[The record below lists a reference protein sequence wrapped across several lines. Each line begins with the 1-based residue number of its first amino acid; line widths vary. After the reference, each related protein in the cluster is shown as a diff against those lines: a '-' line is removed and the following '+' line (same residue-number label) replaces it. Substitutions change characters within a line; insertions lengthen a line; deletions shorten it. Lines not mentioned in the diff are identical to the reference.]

1 MMTREL
7 KIRTLIYAAGV
18 FVYVCAAAVT
28 RDYIIPDSVQFVW
41 YLAAY
46 LIIGFDAFRR
56 LQEDFLKKKFV
67 TEYTLIIIA
76 TIGAFGVGRYSEGVL
91 VMLLF
96 ELGMI
101 FEAFSTDSAK
111 RSIRRL
117 INIRPDHATRKV
129 HGKEFKVDPSSLK
142 VGHIIV
148 IRPGERIP
156 VDAVVTTGNTSI
168 DTRALTGEVMPQP
181 AWAGDRIYSGC
192 INLSGVIEAR
202 VTAVYKESTVSRI
215 MDLVEEAQ
223 NKKAESE
230 TFISRF
236 SKVYTPMMLIASLF
250 VMIYPPLTFSY
261 GNWTT
266 WIYRGLI
273 FLIIAC
279 PSGLIISIPIAFLG
293 GIASAARHGIV
304 IKGGNYLE
312 DLAKADTFIFDK
324 TGTLTEGEFRVS
336 EVKPAGM
343 TKEELLCIAAHVECN
358 SNHPIAKSVQNA
370 YEGPVDKKR
379 VCRMKEIPG
388 FGIRAVFRGEQVYM
402 GNRRLME
409 RQKIE
414 CDDVQVNGTPIYM
427 AVGGKYAGYFVIAD
441 TIKEDARWTLKYLK
455 EKCRAVTVM
464 LTGDTEIPSREVA
477 RSLKMDYMYSNLMPE
492 DKLEQMEDFL
502 SVQDST
508 ERLVC
513 VGDGINDA
521 LILARADVGIA
532 MGALGSAAAVEA
544 ADVVLMDDELP
555 KIVDAI
561 KIAKETL
568 RVVSQNMTFALIVK
582 VLILILAVI
591 GYFGMWEA
599 IFAEVGVMFVVILNA
614 ISVVRYQV

>member
-1 MMTREL
+1 MTREL
-7 KIRTLIYAAGV
+7 KKRTLIYIVGV
-18 FVYVCAAAVT
+18 LIYVCATAVT
-28 RDYIIPDSVQFVW
+28 MDYIISDNVRFVW
-41 YLAAY
+41 YLTAY

-56 LQEDFLKKKFV
+56 LQEDFLKKRFV
-67 TEYTLIIIA
+67 TEYTLIIVA

-117 INIRPDHATRKV
+117 INIRPDYATRKV
-129 HGKEFKVDPSSLK
+129 RGREFKVDPSSLK
-142 VGHIIV
+142 IGNIIV

-168 DTRALTGEVMPQP
+168 DTKALTGEVMPQS
-181 AWAGDRIYSGC
+181 AWAGDKIYSGC

-202 VTAVYKESTVSRI
+202 VTEVYKDSTVSRI

-230 TFISRF
+230 TFIARF
-236 SKVYTPMMLIASLF
+236 SKIYTPIMLIGALF

-279 PSGLIISIPIAFLG
+279 PSGLVISIPIAFLG

-312 DLAKADTFIFDK
+312 DLAKADTFVFDK
-324 TGTLTEGEFRVS
+324 TGTLTEGVFRVS
-336 EVKPAGM
+336 DVKPVGR
-343 TKEELLCIAAHVECN
+343 TKEELLCIAAHVESN
-358 SNHPIAKSVQNA
+358 SNHPIAKSVLDA
-370 YEGPVDKKR
+370 YEGTVDKKK

-402 GNRRLME
+402 GNKRLMD

-414 CDDVQVNGTPIYM
+414 CDDINVNGTPIYM
-427 AVGGKYAGYFVIAD
+427 AVDGKYAGYFVIAD
-441 TIKEDARWTLKYLK
+441 TVKEDARWTLKYLK

-464 LTGDTEIPSREVA
+464 LTGDAEIPSREVF
-477 RSLKMDYMYSNLMPE
+477 RSLKMDYMYSNMMPE
-492 DKLEQMEDFL
+492 DKLEQLEDFL

-561 KIAKETL
+561 KIARETL

>member
-1 MMTREL
+1 MTREL

>member
-168 DTRALTGEVMPQP
+168 DTRALTGEVLPQP

-236 SKVYTPMMLIASLF
+236 SKIYTPVMLIASLF

-477 RSLKMDYMYSNLMPE
+477 RNLKMDYMYSNLMPE
-492 DKLEQMEDFL
+492 DKLEQLEDFL